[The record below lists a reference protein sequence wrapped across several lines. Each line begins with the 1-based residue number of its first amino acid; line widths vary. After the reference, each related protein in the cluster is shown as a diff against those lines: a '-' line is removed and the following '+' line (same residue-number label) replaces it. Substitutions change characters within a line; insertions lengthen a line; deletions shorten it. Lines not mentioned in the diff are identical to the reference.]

1 MPDEIDNLISE
12 VIRDYRELA
21 AEMYSVIV
29 KLEDPRRPLDVLP
42 TVTTARS
49 MPLISSRK
57 N

>member
-12 VIRDYRELA
+12 ATIASWRAEL
-21 AEMYSVIV
+21 YSVIV
-29 KLEDPRRPLDVLP
+29 KLEDPGRPLDVLP